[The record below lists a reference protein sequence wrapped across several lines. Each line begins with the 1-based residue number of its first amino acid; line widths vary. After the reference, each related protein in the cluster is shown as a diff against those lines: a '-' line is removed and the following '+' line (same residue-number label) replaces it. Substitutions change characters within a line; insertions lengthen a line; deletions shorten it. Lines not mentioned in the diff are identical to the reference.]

1 MWSWE
6 NKQKENI
13 QVSEVDYKRKCEDLE
28 DRVKQ
33 LEDQIN
39 TICRETKNE
48 DFVFDFSAVK
58 VFSVERIWKDYQ
70 PATVVGYIVDEPYSD
85 SNGIIGTKECVKEWY
100 LYCSK
105 EQHAKLVEQFRNS
118 MKG

>member
-6 NKQKENI
+6 KKQKENT
-13 QVSEVDYKRKCEDLE
+13 QVSEVDYKALAEKLE
-28 DRVKQ
+28 AQVKR

-39 TICRETKNE
+39 TICHESKNE
-48 DFVFDFSAVK
+48 DFVFDFKAVK
-58 VFSVERIWKDYQ
+58 VFSVERNWKDYQ
-70 PATVVGYIVDEPYSD
+70 PATIVGYIINEPYSD
-85 SNGIIGTKECVKEWY
+85 SSGIIGTKECVKEWY

-105 EQHAKLVEQFRNS
+105 EQHAKLVEQFRKS